1 MTPKLDGHDPRVLV
15 LGRHAFMPT
24 DRPGLL
30 ALRAQYKAGGRAHL
44 PGAKHGKDDEV
55 ISPLD
60 KDAASQVRTARAY
73 IVAIDRWLSDNAEP
87 DGGNEPDA
95 GGDAA

>member
-44 PGAKHGKDDEV
+44 PGGKHAD
-55 ISPLD
+55 D